1 MKKTIILI
9 LSIYFSN
16 ISLGQNLS
24 QVETSLNNKKNKS
37 SIYKEHKKQM
47 MEINKQYQSEKKV
60 SDKLPESKDVEFLLS
75 SNGKLIK
82 KIRS

>member
-24 QVETSLNNKKNKS
+24 QVETSLNKKNKS

-47 MEINKQYQSEKKV
+47 MEINKKYQSEKKI
-60 SDKLPESKDVEFLLS
+60 SDKLPESNDVEFLLS

-82 KIRS
+82 K

>member
-82 KIRS
+82 K

>member
-1 MKKTIILI
+1 MKKTIILV

-82 KIRS
+82 K

>member
-1 MKKTIILI
+1 MKKTIILV

-60 SDKLPESKDVEFLLS
+60 SDKLPESNDVEFLLS

-82 KIRS
+82 K